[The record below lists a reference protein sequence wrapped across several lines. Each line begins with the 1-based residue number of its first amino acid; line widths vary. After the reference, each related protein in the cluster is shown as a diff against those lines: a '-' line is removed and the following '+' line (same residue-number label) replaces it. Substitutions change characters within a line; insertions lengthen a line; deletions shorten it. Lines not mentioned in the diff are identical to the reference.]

1 MITMIMA
8 LISAIPSLVNGVT
21 AFTSA
26 YFNAKVQLTAARIGG
41 DVSVVQAAMTAAG
54 IEQTSRVEGLKVIA
68 SSKVLLFLVVGF
80 ALPFMIYEWKC
91 IAWDIVWMHGTTST
105 DAIKGNLADWGN
117 TIIVSLFGSGTA
129 VTMAHMYFNRSKVG
143 E

>member
-1 MITMIMA
+1 MITMILA

-21 AFTSA
+21 AFSA
-26 YFNAKVQLTAARIGG
+26 KYFDTKAKMVAARIGG
-41 DVSVVQAAMTAAG
+41 DVTVVSAAMTAAG
-54 IEQTSRVEGLKVIA
+54 IEQQTRVEGLKVIA

-80 ALPFMIYEWKC
+80 ALPFMIYEWRC
-91 IAWDIVWMHGTTST
+91 IVYDIIWMNGTTST

-117 TIIVSLFGSGTA
+117 TIIISLFGSGTA
-129 VTMAHMYFNRSKVG
+129 VTMAHMYFNRSKTG